1 MNMNGDTGTVMV
13 DPGHQEIIQQRREL
27 VSSSEVLEKPT
38 RRHFTAEYKLRIIR
52 EADACTESGCVGALL
67 RREGLYSSH
76 LNTWRRQRE
85 EGMLDGLQ
93 PKKRGR
99 KTSERNP
106 LLSEVNRL
114 RKENEQLTQRL
125 KQAELIIDVQKK
137 ISQVLGQV
145 HLGFAKPRRSY
156 TSHFPPLSAAFQ
168 HFPDPR
174 N

>member
-1 MNMNGDTGTVMV
+1 MTINTSTEGSMV
-13 DPGHQEIIQQRREL
+13 SINQQRMPLQREL
-27 VSSSEVLEKPT
+27 LNTDTEVLERPT
-38 RRHFTAEYKLRIIR
+38 RRRFTAEYKLHILR

-99 KTSERNP
+99 KASERNP
-106 LLSEVNRL
+106 LLSEVDRL
-114 RKENEQLTQRL
+114 QKENEQLNQRL

-137 ISQVLGQV
+137 S
-145 HLGFAKPRRSY
+145 RRCWKCLWKS
-156 TSHFPPLSAAFQ
+156 
-168 HFPDPR
+168 
-174 N
+174 